1 MSRFWSRCWPSCPRA
16 PRPRAAVPGTG
27 SRSRRGSARP
37 TPTSRANRARN
48 DIQESLEDLGPDTT
62 YSAGQPIDPAKEAA
76 DQPNCT
82 PLSDWRFTLGQGYRS
97 RAVSGPWGS
106 LSIVTNPYV
115 TDIVTLPQTPLL
127 DPAGSP
133 TGQSIAGAVT
143 IELTQAQL
151 DRAVQANSLWIQGG
165 TTSDP
170 ILNLVYPGQY
180 GFGALRCAIDNLN
193 GDNVEWISYPAG
205 ANHVFCL
212 RVLRRAA
219 AHQRQDPHSQDGSK
233 GAQARSSTST
243 ATSAS
248 TPMAASTSP

>member
-1 MSRFWSRCWPSCPRA
+1 MRRVSALVAVLVTMLAILPSGA
-16 PRPRAAVPGTG
+16 MAQGGGTG
-27 SRSRRGSARP
+27 YRVTIAARECP
-37 TPTSRANRARN
+37 SYTDITANRARN

-82 PLSDWRFTLGQGYRS
+82 PLSDWRFTLGQGYQS

-106 LSIVTNPYV
+106 LSIVTDPYG

-151 DRAVQANSLWIQGG
+151 ERAVQAP
-165 TTSDP
+165 T
-170 ILNLVYPGQY
+170 
-180 GFGALRCAIDNLN
+180 RC
-193 GDNVEWISYPAG
+193 GS
-205 ANHVFCL
+205 
-212 RVLRRAA
+212 RAA
-219 AHQRQDPHSQDGSK
+219 PPRT
-233 GAQARSSTST
+233 RS
-243 ATSAS
+243 
-248 TPMAASTSP
+248 